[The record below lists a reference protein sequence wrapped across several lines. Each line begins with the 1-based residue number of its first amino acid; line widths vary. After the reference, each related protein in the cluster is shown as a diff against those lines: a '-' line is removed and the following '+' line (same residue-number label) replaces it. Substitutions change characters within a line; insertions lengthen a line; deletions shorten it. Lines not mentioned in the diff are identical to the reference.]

1 MILPVL
7 LRAVAVEQSWTDVV
21 LDTPAADVADVAD

>member
-1 MILPVL
+1 ML
-7 LRAVAVEQSWTDVV
+7 LRAVAVEQSWTQVA